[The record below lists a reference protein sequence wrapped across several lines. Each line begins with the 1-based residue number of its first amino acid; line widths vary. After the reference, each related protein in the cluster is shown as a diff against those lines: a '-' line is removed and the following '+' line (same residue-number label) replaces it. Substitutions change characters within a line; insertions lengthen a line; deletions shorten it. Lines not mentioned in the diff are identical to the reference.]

1 MKTLIA
7 LAAALAVTGCGIPYS
22 DGTRVGTVQKIS
34 SKGLFW
40 RTNEGELVMDGFR
53 FKGNQVSSG
62 GTNIW
67 KFSVQDAAV
76 VAAIDKAAEA
86 GTRVKLTYEQ
96 KLLPAPWQSGTS
108 YIVTKCEPAA
118 GITP

>member
-7 LAAALAVTGCGIPYS
+7 IASVLALTGCGIPYS
-22 DGTRVGTVQKIS
+22 DGARVGTVQKIS
-34 SKGLFW
+34 NKGLIW

-53 FKGNQVSSG
+53 FKGTQSGSS

-76 VAAIDKAAEA
+76 VAAINKAAEA
-86 GTRVKLTYEQ
+86 GARVKLTYEQ

-108 YIVTKCEPAA
+108 YIVTKCEAAA
-118 GITP
+118 GGG